1 MCPLRFVLLLNLKCN
16 HQHACQRPVNLLS
29 VVTPAIKS
37 KLCIGQCSVQAGM
50 RAPRTPYWTWSLGS
64 IRTRKNTELTE
75 DVYMCIEKN
84 VHNAC
89 GFDTPPIR
97 IRYGWHSLIRDKWV
111 HFQSLYILSLVK
123 RLDASQIKVHF
134 FSEAFSCIE
143 NSPNILTFVRCVGFV
158 HI

>member
-16 HQHACQRPVNLLS
+16 HQHACQPVNLLS

-84 VHNAC
+84 VHSAC

-97 IRYGWHSLIRDKWV
+97 IQYGWHSLIRDKWA
-111 HFQSLYILSLVK
+111 HFQSLYILSLPK
-123 RLDASQIKVHF
+123 HSF
-134 FSEAFSCIE
+134 FLHYDCGVALLLSVII
-143 NSPNILTFVRCVGFV
+143 NIQP
-158 HI
+158 